1 MNSEVE
7 PCTMD
12 SSNKRRT
19 LPLEAEQIQSRNGMP
34 PWVVDQLYQQFLDD
48 YWSTGAGELSSKPL
62 DPESLPKEVYIRAF
76 AQRGGR
82 RTTEDLAYRQ
92 RNARPPSNYIT
103 TKLSSADETCRALAG

>member
-1 MNSEVE
+1 
-7 PCTMD
+7 MD
-12 SSNKRRT
+12 SSNRSRT
-19 LPLEAEQIQSRNGMP
+19 LPLEGGQSQSRIGMP
-34 PWVVDQLYQQFLDD
+34 RWVVDHLYQQFLDD

-76 AQRGGR
+76 ARRSSR
-82 RTTEDLAYRQ
+82 RTTEDLVYRQ

>member
-1 MNSEVE
+1 
-7 PCTMD
+7 MD

-34 PWVVDQLYQQFLDD
+34 PWVVDHLYQQFLDD
-48 YWSTGAGELSSKPL
+48 YWSTRAGELSSKPL

-76 AQRGGR
+76 AQRVGR
-82 RTTEDLAYRQ
+82 RTTEDLVYRQ

-103 TKLSSADETCRALAG
+103 TKLFSGTETCRALAG